1 MEGRTNESRSMANPS
16 YLPDGNPG
24 QYGGGTYTG
33 HSNEPT
39 IQDYENIF
47 GPAGRD
53 VKLDP
58 NRSKRY
64 SRLQLPQALQGP
76 NVYLT
81 DRIDGLISDA
91 TNSPFTSLILPYKY
105 IDNPDQKLTWASW
118 SFDEGLASRV
128 PYEAAARTLT
138 QSKRSYKAYL
148 VRHGLAITM
157 EHNFM
162 MSPKGREN
170 FQNQLK
176 QLVGSIQYSNDLDVH
191 IALVT
196 APSYAKTWAEKYSS
210 SDKTDAQ
217 MCREFVDLYGF
228 LQKNPNGLDILIE
241 EAKSILTTWGS
252 PPPTFM
258 LCNQKLAF
266 QMTMTPEKTNY
277 VTQGMDGLKRLRAG
291 PDLNSFRG
299 LSIINSRAF
308 SMEVGTPPRDILRR
322 RVRVAEYYRVP
333 PQGVNSRWAIEL
345 YDESRDTWF
354 SIRREELD
362 RHARLDNF
370 NNTKY
375 NMPPDQI
382 MVLRDFL
389 NHPGDCAQN
398 SNVEIHWP
406 TTPAFQ
412 TKLIKPA
419 GQSLNF
425 AIPSDWDTVMAAVN
439 TQSNGI
445 YANRQFRSHH
455 YRTIIENLANV
466 PYLRPNN
473 VQIQEPLPPTANNL
487 QACAWLFTQTAL
499 MPRMLS
505 LLWMPVPTISMEF
518 MVVEVLPFLF
528 PARAQL
534 DAAIQSYSATAQD
547 INPYNSVMTLILVAT
562 IHPNLEVQRQILEA
576 LRSARIEA
584 ASLRAVVARFVR
596 ACFHPRAGERPR
608 TRIQLGRILDEYV
621 GQAFQH
627 LLGPGLD
634 QSLALYDP
642 WPAERDVGN
651 VSIMHYANVSETHH
665 TLAHPAI
672 EQAYEQHLEFHWNH
686 LPPIASTSSVSN
698 LDEDHAL
705 AVFLQTIIKRM
716 FRNPGGLTGE
726 DMFPAFLPHL
736 EVQDRG
742 SEDYEYVLVR
752 PCIEHNMLGII
763 IGRGGVDELGAT
775 LWGQTELS
783 CYDDSFHGAF
793 SFLFFLL
800 FADWFVV
807 CRWVA

>member
-1 MEGRTNESRSMANPS
+1 MEGRTQESRSIPNPS
-16 YLPDGNPG
+16 YIPDGNPG

-64 SRLQLPQALQGP
+64 NRLQLPQALVGP
-76 NVYLT
+76 NAYLT

-91 TNSPFTSLILPYKY
+91 TSSPFTTLILPYKY
-105 IDNPDQKLTWASW
+105 IENPDQKLTWASW

-170 FQNQLK
+170 FQNQLR

-210 SDKTDAQ
+210 SDKTDSQ

-241 EAKSILTTWGS
+241 EAKSILTLWGS

-277 VTQGMDGLKRLRAG
+277 VTQGMDGIKRLRAG
-291 PDLNSFRG
+291 PDISSFRG

-322 RVRVAEYYRVP
+322 RVRVAEYYRIP
-333 PQGVNSRWAIEL
+333 PQGVNSRWAVEL
-345 YDESRDTWF
+345 YDESKDTWF

-362 RHARLDNF
+362 RYARLDNF
-370 NNTKY
+370 NNTHY
-375 NMPPDQI
+375 NMPADQI

-389 NHPGDCAQN
+389 INPGDCIHN
-398 SNVEIHWP
+398 NNVEIHWP
-406 TTPAFQ
+406 TTPNWQ

-419 GQSLNF
+419 GQSLTHP
-425 AIPSDWDTVMAAVN
+425 IPTDWDAVMTTIN

-445 YANRQFRSHH
+445 YANRQFRGHH

-466 PYLRPNN
+466 PYLRPNT
-473 VQIQEPLPPTANNL
+473 VQIHDPLPPTANNL
-487 QACAWLFTQTAL
+487 QACAWLFTQAAL

-518 MVVEVLPFLF
+518 MCAAVLPFLF
-528 PARAQL
+528 PLRVQL
-534 DAAIQSYSATAQD
+534 DAAIQSYRATAQD
-547 INPYNSVMTLILVAT
+547 INPYNSVMTLIFVAT
-562 IHPNLEVQRQILEA
+562 IHPNLDVQRQILEA
-576 LRSARIEA
+576 LRAARIEA
-584 ASLRAVVARFVR
+584 ASLRAVIARFVR

-608 TRIQLGRILDEYV
+608 NRIQLGRMLDDYV

-642 WPAERDVGN
+642 WPAERDAGN

-672 EQAYEQHLEFHWNH
+672 EQAYEQHPEFHWNH
-686 LPPIASTSSVSN
+686 LPPIAPTASVSN

-705 AVFLQTIIKRM
+705 TVFLQTVIKRM
-716 FRNPGGLTGE
+716 FRNPGGLTSA
-726 DMFPAFLPHL
+726 DLFPEFLPHL

-742 SEDYEYVLVR
+742 SEDYEYVIVR

-763 IGRGGVDELGAT
+763 IGKGGLDELGAT

-783 CYDDSFHGAF
+783 CYDDSFHGQYPAC
-793 SFLFFLL
+793 LFVFI
-800 FADWFVV
+800 
-807 CRWVA
+807 RMY